1 MFWNRKPTPAAI
13 LPTGIGAA
21 DFAGAGTPLKFN
33 SVEFRDGQQ
42 SLFAT
47 RMTTED
53 MVPLLTRMDQ
63 VGYDSIAV
71 SYTHLPACIVDANH
85 SNSGGCGELP

>member
-13 LPTGIGAA
+13 LPTRIGAA

-53 MVPLLTRMDQ
+53 MIPLLTRMDP
-63 VGYDSIAV
+63 V
-71 SYTHLPACIVDANH
+71 SYTHLT
-85 SNSGGCGELP
+85 LPTTPYV